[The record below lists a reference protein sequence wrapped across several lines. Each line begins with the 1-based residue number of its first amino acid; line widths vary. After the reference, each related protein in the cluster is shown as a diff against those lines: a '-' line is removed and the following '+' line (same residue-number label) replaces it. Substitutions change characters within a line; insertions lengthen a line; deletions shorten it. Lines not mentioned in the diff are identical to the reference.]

1 MLKII
6 KFTKEERNTISLV
19 LTSVING
26 YQENIDNRVINRLD
40 ENQVDN
46 YQKTI
51 DILTDLRKK
60 FD

>member
-1 MLKII
+1 MLKRI
-6 KFTKEERNTISLV
+6 KLTKEESNIISLV

-26 YQENIDNRVINRLD
+26 YQENIDNRVFNRLD
-40 ENQVDN
+40 KNQIDN

>member
-1 MLKII
+1 MLKKI

>member
-1 MLKII
+1 MLKRI
-6 KFTKEERNTISLV
+6 KLTKEESNTISLV

-26 YQENIDNRVINRLD
+26 YQENIDNRVFNRLD
-40 ENQVDN
+40 KNQIDN